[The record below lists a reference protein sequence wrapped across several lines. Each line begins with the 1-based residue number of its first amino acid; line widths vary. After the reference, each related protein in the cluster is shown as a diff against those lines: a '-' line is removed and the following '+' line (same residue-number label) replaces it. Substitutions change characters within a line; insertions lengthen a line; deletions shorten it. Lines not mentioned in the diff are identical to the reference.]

1 MAAYRA
7 DIEIGVRGQ
16 RALEQLR
23 SSVNQTA
30 TAVDSLNRVVSAR
43 GNLVQS
49 LENYDTILR
58 RTRDS
63 LQRVTAGSVAEVK
76 AIREHVT
83 ALGEDNALRARQ
95 NRLIEDEIRLQ
106 STAARTARLARSG
119 IRETAQQYTGPIG
132 PGPASEVALSSKVGT
147 RIQNILDE
155 RRGRAEL
162 TAVLAAQNEAQRKLE
177 NSQLDV
183 KAAAVQAALDK
194 QAAAA
199 SESAIQTQKLSDRQL
214 EFTQRTDAAA
224 RAARAQTAEYIRQQR
239 IQLQFIRGSRAST
252 AELGPGGPGFSGGFT
267 PADRQRANEQARLQ
281 ILQDE
286 NVARRQALNLI
297 SREELFEIK
306 LNKVLER
313 NARAVEKRATTREAT
328 SNAIIGGAFPLLFG
342 QGLGASIGGGAGGA
356 IGGAMGG
363 GFGFGLSLVGTAAG
377 SAFDQ
382 AIQSAQDF
390 SKSLRQGG
398 DAASYLEQRL
408 GILDPTIKKQIQ
420 NLQQSGQ
427 TAKAAQLAFNTLA
440 ESIGTDNAQA
450 FKDLGDETLKFS
462 VGFQRLV
469 TLLVAGA
476 ARISDKVGPVL
487 SSLVPVVGGLSAIT
501 KLVISAAPA
510 LPKESAQTSEA
521 VQRTQALGREESI
534 LRTQLQL
541 TTVSAKTDLD
551 RYITLSKTVA
561 QKEYE
566 NELTQ
571 LAIQLKNGEISAEQ
585 RKQSIANASVQLS
598 IKLGEIERQRVQEL
612 QRRQEEAARAAKQA
626 AEEAAR
632 AAEQALKA
640 RLTVERDVYEQLRKG
655 IDIRVREAEF
665 YKGTEAGLS
674 KQRELIR
681 SNYQLQVQSLDVER
695 ELAVAEAQKTGTAQK
710 VVDLYD
716 LKLAQL
722 NSELN
727 LETDIL
733 SRKIAQTQLSER
745 QAQIDRQRAQTSTLL
760 GVTQTT
766 QRLQLETTSA
776 PDTSRLREQLFLLEQ
791 SQRVYAELRPEQEKL
806 RDIQREIQSG
816 ALDERAL
823 ELKRQEF
830 TGQQKFIGQLVQE
843 LSLRTELEKRQ
854 FKLNELYKQY
864 GFIGDEVSAALSSSI
879 TGLITGTQTVAE
891 AFSKMF
897 ENIGKA
903 FIDMAT
909 QMLAQQLIFTV
920 FRSILGAVPGGG
932 GLEPNSPG
940 GNAAFMDRVFST
952 PLAGAGYAEGGF
964 VTGPTNAL
972 IGEGGEPEYVIPAS
986 KMRSAMGRYAA
997 GARGSS
1003 VIPSAG
1009 GDGGPNQPGGI
1020 ATSPIDVRYTVE
1032 RINSVDYV
1040 TADQFQAGMQQAA
1053 AQGAQRGEQRALR
1066 SLQQSTS
1073 VRSKV
1078 GLR

>member
-1 MAAYRA
+1 MAGYNAN
-7 DIEIGVRGQ
+7 INI
-16 RALEQLR
+16 
-23 SSVNQTA
+23 T
-30 TAVDSLNRVVSAR
+30 VS
-43 GNLVQS
+43 G
-49 LENYDTILR
+49 
-58 RTRDS
+58 
-63 LQRVTAGSVAEVK
+63 
-76 AIREHVT
+76 
-83 ALGEDNALRARQ
+83 Q
-95 NRLIEDEIRLQ
+95 NRLDYVLASVEKLNTIVSRLKPINLLAPGAGAGGDAIRQAKKQLDDFARAIVNFQPEGINKRAKELSNTLAGSAAQADSLAIALANVGLKAGGFRKQTAEVRNYAQALATATRNAERVETLSAQVQRGARVENIAMRFGVSPEAVEQRINNLREIR
-106 STAARTARLARSG
+106 
-119 IRETAQQYTGPIG
+119 Y
-132 PGPASEVALSSKVGT
+132 KK
-147 RIQNILDE
+147 
-155 RRGRAEL
+155 
-162 TAVLAAQNEAQRKLE
+162 QR
-177 NSQLDV
+177 
-183 KAAAVQAALDK
+183 
-194 QAAAA
+194 QAAAD
-199 SESAIQTQKLSDRQL
+199 EYMQQKRAEDFETRLNTIL
-214 EFTQRTDAAA
+214 ERRTKIREQQSAA
-224 RAARAQTAEYIRQQR
+224 R
-239 IQLQFIRGSRAST
+239 
-252 AELGPGGPGFSGGFT
+252 
-267 PADRQRANEQARLQ
+267 
-281 ILQDE
+281 
-286 NVARRQALNLI
+286 
-297 SREELFEIK
+297 
-306 LNKVLER
+306 
-313 NARAVEKRATTREAT
+313 RATSEGL
-328 SNAIIGGAFPLLFG
+328 IGGAFPLLFG

-382 AIQSAQDF
+382 AVQSAQDF

-903 FIDMAT
+903 FIDMAA
-909 QMLAQQLIFTV
+909 QMLAQKLIFTV
-920 FRSILGAVPGGG
+920 FQTILGSGGG
-932 GLEPNSPG
+932 GL
-940 GNAAFMDRVFST
+940 F
-952 PLAGAGYAEGGF
+952 AGAGPVSGASAFGAGGPTFNPASFTGGFSLMAEGGF
-964 VTGPTNAL
+964 VTGPTRAVV
-972 IGEGGEPEYVIPAS
+972 GEGGEPEYVIPAS